1 MSVLQHILD
10 NEEALMDQT
19 QKLKLNFRDAPEGKA
34 AIHSVEVLIVR
45 SQMNQYIIKVH
56 KMTMAKRGVFGIRDY
71 MS

>member
-19 QKLKLNFRDAPEGKA
+19 QKLKLNFRDAPEGEA
-34 AIHSVEVLIVR
+34 AIHSMEVLIVR
-45 SQMNQYIIKVH
+45 SLMNQYIIKVN
-56 KMTMAKRGVFGIRDY
+56 KMTMAKRGVFGIRDH